1 MTPEQIAAKYA
12 ASVEDTI
19 LVVDSLVPPGHLIY
33 KGVNKDAVAKLML
46 AFAAEIVA
54 QSQVVA
60 GMEEAIRTIEAWHG
74 TGEIWGLYQH
84 SPEMKRINAALA
96 SLRALANRSETA
108 PR

>member
-12 ASVEDTI
+12 AQYPEQVRLS
-19 LVVDSLVPPGHLIY
+19 IY
-33 KGVNKDAVAKLML
+33 SDML
-46 AFAAEIVA
+46 ACAAEIVA

-84 SPEMKRINAALA
+84 SPEMKCINATLA
-96 SLRALANRSETA
+96 SLRSLANRSETA